1 MSSLS
6 SLDHASA
13 AACFGVGGGGDGELA
28 LPVDL
33 IVGGGGVDAP
43 DLLRDFLVGFDDLL
57 VDFGDLFRDGELE
70 SDIMSTLSMSNW
82 CLLLD
87 SNTNGDFGKISL

>member
-1 MSSLS
+1 MISLS

-13 AACFGVGGGGDGELA
+13 AASFGVGGGGDGEVA

-33 IVGGGGVDAP
+33 TVGGGSVDAP

-70 SDIMSTLSMSNW
+70 SDIMSTLCMSNW

-87 SNTNGDFGKISL
+87 SNTSGDFSKKGL